1 MKKDWPSRNWL
12 IVNIIVV
19 VGEISLACL
28 IWFSGEWFLA
38 GSRETFG
45 PLNSYIFIWLSIVIA
60 TIAALNTVMA
70 SLIASKSLE
79 LSRATT
85 RPSLTLQEAD
95 IIAPETLVR
104 LVVKNTGTLPAEN
117 GKFKV
122 NIIPIQEPDRPE
134 IILEGEI
141 PLLFP
146 NDEMGL
152 FLPTDKEIIQV
163 PMTTSDFASLVNS
176 GTEIHFRLEM
186 KYRSFEK
193 EYVYGKV
200 LKLPPRQKGRKALAN
215 LVSVE
220 GSSYYK

>member
-1 MKKDWPSRNWL
+1 MRKTLDKIKSNWKVLLITIVAVVAICSFIDWIWDTYGQDYALMWVSL
-12 IVNIIVV
+12 FIAVIVAIVALS
-19 VGEISLACL
+19 SLK
-28 IWFSGEWFLA
+28 IT
-38 GSRETFG
+38 RD
-45 PLNSYIFIWLSIVIA
+45 
-60 TIAALNTVMA
+60 
-70 SLIASKSLE
+70 SLE
-79 LSRATT
+79 LTRATT
-85 RPSLTLQEAD
+85 RPFLTLKEAD

-104 LVVKNTGTLPAEN
+104 LVVKNTGTLPTEN

-122 NIIPIQEPDRPE
+122 NIISIQEPDRPE
-134 IILEGEI
+134 ITLKGEI

-152 FLPTDKEIIQV
+152 FLPTDKEIIQI
-163 PMTTSDFASLVNS
+163 PMPTSDFASLVNS
-176 GTEIHFRLEM
+176 GREIHFRLEM

-200 LKLPPRQKGRKALAN
+200 LKLLPRQKGRKALAN